1 MCLAIPGKVI
11 RLERGTVIIDYSG
24 EQREAIFQD
33 IELKKG
39 DYVLVQQ
46 GIVIQKVSD
55 EEALESISAW
65 KSLLDLPSS

>member
-11 RLERGTVIIDYSG
+11 RLEKDMAIVDYSG
-24 EQREAIFQD
+24 EQREAIFQG
-33 IELKKG
+33 ITLKKG

-46 GIVIQKVSD
+46 GIVIQKVS
-55 EEALESISAW
+55 EKEALESISAW

>member
-11 RLERGTVIIDYSG
+11 RLEKDMAIVDYSG
-24 EQREAIFQD
+24 EQREAIFQG
-33 IELKKG
+33 ITLKKG

-46 GIVIQKVSD
+46 GIVIQKVSE